1 MIKQTVYYIASC
13 EKNPY
18 ETGSHMALETGSR
31 MALETGSHMALE
43 TGSHMSL
50 ETGSHMALI
59 TLTKLTRW
67 IAIITFN
74 TEFKMLKIDFFIG
87 LYGYCSKLYTQLT
100 ER

>member
-18 ETGSHMALETGSR
+18 ETGSHMALET
-31 MALETGSHMALE
+31 ESHMALV
-43 TGSHMSL
+43 
-50 ETGSHMALI
+50 
-59 TLTKLTRW
+59 TLTKLIRW

-74 TEFKMLKIDFFIG
+74 TEFKMLKIDFLLAYMVIVAN
-87 LYGYCSKLYTQLT
+87 YTHELT